1 MVTELLPAGAP
12 EMPWIVAAPLLA
24 ACALL
29 ITRRGSA
36 ALGLTASVGVAGL
49 TAWLIRR
56 LVLEG
61 PQRMSMGGWSE
72 PLGITLLA
80 DGLGGCM
87 LGTTALVGLLVSVHA
102 SAYFGPH
109 ADGDRSRAFWPLWMF
124 LWAALNALILAADV
138 FNIYVA
144 LELLGLSAVA
154 LVALS
159 PGAPA
164 VSAAVRYLMVSLT
177 GSLCYLMG
185 AAFLYGGAGVLGF
198 ASLEG
203 VLQPEPYSF
212 IALALMS
219 AGLCMKSAL
228 FPLHFWL
235 PPAHANAPAPVSAAL
250 SALVVKASFF
260 VLLRLWLGVFDRIV
274 SPEMALI
281 PGLLGAAAVVA
292 GSVRALSAPRLKQMI
307 AYSTVAQI
315 GYLFMGLPLGMSPAT
330 RRAAVGG
337 VVYLVAAHACA
348 KAAAFLAAGN
358 VLQAY
363 GHDRIDDLRGVVQ
376 QMPVSMFAFAVA
388 GVSLIG
394 LPPSGGFVAKWL
406 LLSAAI
412 AEAQWGYATVIV
424 AGGLLATA
432 YVFRVFSRSFRNVS
446 SGSVPGA
453 FRKVSGRMEW
463 SALMLALC
471 SMLIGVTG
479 AYVLEFMQTGA
490 SLIDLPAPEATR

>member
-1 MVTELLPAGAP
+1 MVNELPVGAP
-12 EMPWIVAAPLLA
+12 EMPWLVAVPLLA
-24 ACALL
+24 ACAAL
-29 ITRRGSA
+29 IARRGAA
-36 ALGLTASVGVAGL
+36 ALGLTASAGVAGL

-61 PQRMSMGGWSE
+61 PQRMSVGGWSE

-80 DGLGGCM
+80 DGLTGCM

-102 SAYFGPH
+102 SGYFDLRT
-109 ADGDRSRAFWPLWMF
+109 DGERARAFWPLWMF

-164 VSAAVRYLMVSLT
+164 VSAAVRYLLVSLI

-198 ASLEG
+198 ASLAG
-203 VLQPEPYSF
+203 VLQPAPYSF
-212 IALALMS
+212 AALALMS

-228 FPLHFWL
+228 FPLHAWL
-235 PPAHANAPAPVSAAL
+235 PPAHASAPTPVSAVL

-260 VLLRLWLGVFDRIV
+260 VLLRLWLGVFDRLV

-281 PGLLGAAAVVA
+281 PGLLGAAAVVL
-292 GSVRALSAPRLKQMI
+292 GSVRALSAPRLKQLI

-315 GYLFMGLPLGMSPAT
+315 GYLFMGFPLGSPPAA
-330 RRAAVGG
+330 RWAAVGG

-348 KAAAFLAAGN
+348 KAAAFLVAGN
-358 VLQAY
+358 VLRAY

-406 LLSAAI
+406 LLSAAVT
-412 AEAQWGYATVIV
+412 EGRWGYAAVIV
-424 AGGLLATA
+424 GGGLLATA
-432 YVFRVFSRSFRNVS
+432 YVFRVFSRSFRNVPA
-446 SGSVPGA
+446 GPAPGA
-453 FRKVSGRMEW
+453 FRRVSGRMEW
-463 SALMLALC
+463 SALTLALC

-479 AYVLEFMQTGA
+479 AYVLEFVQAGVA
-490 SLIDLPAPEATR
+490 LIDPSVPEAAR

>member
-1 MVTELLPAGAP
+1 MVNELPAGAP
-12 EMPWIVAAPLLA
+12 EMPWLVAVPLLA
-24 ACALL
+24 ACATL
-29 ITRRGSA
+29 IARRGTA
-36 ALGLTASVGVAGL
+36 ALGLSASVGVAGL

-61 PQRMSMGGWSE
+61 PQRMSVGGWGE

-80 DGLGGCM
+80 DGLSGCM

-102 SAYFGPH
+102 SAYFGPK
-109 ADGDRSRAFWPLWMF
+109 ADGERSRAFWPLWMF
-124 LWAALNALILAADV
+124 LCAALNALILAADV

-159 PGAPA
+159 PEAPA
-164 VSAAVRYLMVSLT
+164 VSAAVRYLLVSLT

-198 ASLEG
+198 DSLAG
-203 VLQPEPYSF
+203 VLQPEPYGF
-212 IALALMS
+212 VALALMS

-228 FPLHFWL
+228 FPLHAWL
-235 PPAHANAPAPVSAAL
+235 PPAHANAPAPVSAVL

-260 VLLRLWLGVFDRIV
+260 VLLRLWLGVFDRLV
-274 SPEMALI
+274 APEMTLI

-292 GSVRALSAPRLKQMI
+292 GSVRALSAPRLKQVI

-315 GYLFMGLPLGMSPAT
+315 GYLFMGFPLGSSPAT
-330 RRAAVGG
+330 RWAAVGG
-337 VVYLVAAHACA
+337 VTYLVAAHACA

-358 VLQAY
+358 VLRAY

-394 LPPSGGFVAKWL
+394 LPPSGGFIAKWL
-406 LLSAAI
+406 LLSAAM
-412 AEAQWGYATVIV
+412 AGGRWGYAAVIV
-424 AGGLLATA
+424 GGGLLATA
-432 YVFRVFSRSFRNVS
+432 YVFRVFSRSFRNLP
-446 SGSVPGA
+446 GGPGAGA
-453 FRKVSGRMEW
+453 FRGVSGRMEW
-463 SALMLALC
+463 SALTLALC

-479 AYVLEFMQTGA
+479 AYVLELVQPGA
-490 SLIDLPAPEATR
+490 TLIALPAPEAAR